1 MSNFTFNPLQMAIKP
16 LYLQAI
22 ASDQLFAEEVRTK
35 EARTEKPKTL
45 AECAEYI
52 MGEAYKYASEHR
64 DGNFGLAGCPDEQ
77 IVAMIKHY
85 YDEDD
90 ITIHK
95 VGAAKAS
102 VKTTAEAKPQK
113 PAKPERP
120 KEVIDPKVPVTPMIR
135 PESKR
140 EAKKASKE
148 QAQAVEQLDM
158 FADFFA

>member
-1 MSNFTFNPLQMAIKP
+1 MSSFTFNPLQMAIKP

-35 EARTEKPKTL
+35 EARTEKPKSL

-52 MGEAYKYASEHR
+52 MGEAYEYASKHK
-64 DGNFGLAGCPDEQ
+64 DGNFGLAGCSDEQ
-77 IVAMIKHY
+77 IVEMIKHY

-90 ITIHK
+90 IKIHK
-95 VGAAKAS
+95 VGAATKAE
-102 VKTTAEAKPQK
+102 VKVAAPAKPK
-113 PAKPERP
+113 KPERP

-140 EAKKASKE
+140 DAKKASKE
-148 QAQAVEQLDM
+148 QAKAVEQLDM
-158 FADFFA
+158 FADFFAC